1 VVSHLDD
8 QYHLWRDTHKEISHN
23 FSQVEKLERRVR
35 EIEGKMESL
44 EIKDEGV
51 STRLTAME
59 DLGRGLSGYVVQMTR
74 TIVGQGLRLDI
85 LQRLVTAFVLFG
97 SNGGGG
103 PGPSDETDGP
113 SGGFGSGGRPP
124 SCPSLVSLDSS
135 WLDSPTIDSPAS
147 ISGPDPFQSSV
158 SNEADWFRSTLQAIA
173 GSEVEDVR
181 DSGLRGD
188 RGDSWDMGGDAA
200 IGRGVGDASDRGES
214 RRAGLPELQ
223 PLVISPTVL

>member
-35 EIEGKMESL
+35 EIEGKMEGL
-44 EIKDEGV
+44 EIRDDDV
-51 STRLTAME
+51 RTRLTAMD

-85 LQRLVTAFVLFG
+85 LQRLVTAFILFG
-97 SNGGGG
+97 SDGRGG

-113 SGGFGSGGRPP
+113 SRGPGSGGFPP
-124 SCPSLVSLDSS
+124 SCPSLISLDSS

-147 ISGPDPFQSSV
+147 ISGPNPFQSSV
-158 SNEADWFRSTLQAIA
+158 SDEADWLRSTLQAIA
-173 GSEVEDVR
+173 GAEVEDVR

-188 RGDSWDMGGDAA
+188 RGGSWDMGSDAAVGGGTGDAQ
-200 IGRGVGDASDRGES
+200 DRGEP
-214 RRAGLPELQ
+214 RRTGLPELQ
-223 PLVISPTVL
+223 PLIVSPTVL

>member
-1 VVSHLDD
+1 
-8 QYHLWRDTHKEISHN
+8 
-23 FSQVEKLERRVR
+23 
-35 EIEGKMESL
+35 
-44 EIKDEGV
+44 
-51 STRLTAME
+51 ME

-113 SGGFGSGGRPP
+113 PRGPGSGGFPP

-135 WLDSPTIDSPAS
+135 WLDSPTVDSPAS

-158 SNEADWFRSTLQAIA
+158 SDEADWFRSTLQTIA
-173 GSEVEDVR
+173 GAEVEDVR

-188 RGDSWDMGGDAA
+188 RGESWDMGGDAA
-200 IGRGVGDASDRGES
+200 VGRGVGDASDRGEP
-214 RRAGLPELQ
+214 RRVGLPELQ

>member
-51 STRLTAME
+51 STRLSAME

-97 SNGGGG
+97 SDGRGG
-103 PGPSDETDGP
+103 PGPSDENDGP
-113 SGGFGSGGRPP
+113 PRGFGSGDRPP
-124 SCPSLVSLDSS
+124 SCPSLESLHSS

-147 ISGPDPFQSSV
+147 ISGPNPFQSDI

-188 RGDSWDMGGDAA
+188 RGSSWDMGSDAAVGRGAGDAQ
-200 IGRGVGDASDRGES
+200 DRGEPQ
-214 RRAGLPELQ
+214 RAGLPELQ
-223 PLVISPTVL
+223 PFVVASTVL

>member
-35 EIEGKMESL
+35 EIEGKMGEL
-44 EIKDEGV
+44 EIRDETVG
-51 STRLTAME
+51 TRLQAME

-97 SNGGGG
+97 SGGGG
-103 PGPSDETDGP
+103 GSGPSDENDGP
-113 SGGFGSGGRPP
+113 PRGPGSGGVSP
-124 SCPSLVSLDSS
+124 SCPSLISLESS

-147 ISGPDPFQSSV
+147 IGGPDPFQSSV
-158 SNEADWFRSTLQAIA
+158 SDEANWLRSTLQAIA
-173 GSEVEDVR
+173 GAEVEDVR

-200 IGRGVGDASDRGES
+200 IGGGTGDAQDRGEP
-214 RRAGLPELQ
+214 RRTGLPELQ
-223 PLVISPTVL
+223 PIIISPTVL

>member
-1 VVSHLDD
+1 VRVASRNPDVKPKWLVVSHLDD

-35 EIEGKMESL
+35 EIEGRMESL
-44 EIKDEGV
+44 EIKDDTVG
-51 STRLTAME
+51 TRLTAME

-103 PGPSDETDGP
+103 PGPTDETDGP
-113 SGGFGSGGRPP
+113 PRGPGSGGFPS

-135 WLDSPTIDSPAS
+135 WLDSPTVDSPAS
-147 ISGPDPFQSSV
+147 ISGPDPFQSSH
-158 SNEADWFRSTLQAIA
+158 L
-173 GSEVEDVR
+173 G
-181 DSGLRGD
+181 
-188 RGDSWDMGGDAA
+188 
-200 IGRGVGDASDRGES
+200 
-214 RRAGLPELQ
+214 
-223 PLVISPTVL
+223 